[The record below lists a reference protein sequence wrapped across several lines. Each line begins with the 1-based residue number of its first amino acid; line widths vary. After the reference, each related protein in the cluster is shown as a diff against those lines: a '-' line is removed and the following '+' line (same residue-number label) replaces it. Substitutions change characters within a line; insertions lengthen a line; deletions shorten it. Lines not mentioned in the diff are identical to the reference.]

1 MPFCRIV
8 GGSCGLPPGGGLNRY
23 DGNTFVVYQNS
34 PDDPNTLSANST
46 QSLIEDDH
54 GDLWIGTWGG
64 GLDKF
69 DPTTERFTHYRHNP
83 DNPNSISG
91 DRVKTL
97 ARDSR
102 GYLWVGTIDA
112 GLNKFDP
119 ATGTFTRYRN
129 DSTGQFIGAVN
140 SIVEDSRR
148 DIWFAGARG
157 LFHVS
162 PHTGQITRPP
172 ATMRS
177 PGRRLSPSP

>member
-1 MPFCRIV
+1 
-8 GGSCGLPPGGGLNRY
+8 
-23 DGNTFVVYQNS
+23 
-34 PDDPNTLSANST
+34 
-46 QSLIEDDH
+46 

-69 DPTTERFTHYRHNP
+69 DPTTERFTHYRYSP
-83 DNPNSISG
+83 ENPNSISG

-140 SIVEDSRR
+140 SIVEDSLG

-162 PHTGQITRPP
+162 PQTGQIIRAP
-172 ATMRS
+172 ATMDSLAAADYLHLHADKAGNLWMLTNAPIVALVKYDRKTE
-177 PGRRLSPSP
+177 RF